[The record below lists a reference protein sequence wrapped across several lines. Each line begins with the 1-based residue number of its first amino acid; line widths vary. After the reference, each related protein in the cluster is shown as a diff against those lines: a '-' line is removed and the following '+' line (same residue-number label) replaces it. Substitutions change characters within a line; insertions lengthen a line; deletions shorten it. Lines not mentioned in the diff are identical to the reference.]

1 MTVADKR
8 NMAKRAKEKYEL
20 SDRQASRYLGISRN
34 ALEPPEKGNRNE
46 KLENELLE
54 IASAKPRWG
63 AKKMVAFLKNKGYD
77 WNHKRIRR
85 VYRDLGLNLRVKP
98 KKRIPSRHPRPL
110 KVPEQ
115 TNVSWSMDFM
125 SDALSDGRK
134 IRTLNI
140 LDDFNRE
147 VLWIEVDVSIP
158 SLRVCRVLDMLIAW
172 QGRPQQIRVDNGP
185 EFISQN
191 LADWADRHKVHL
203 EFIEPGKPA
212 QNAYIERFNRTYRE
226 EVLDV
231 YLFESIEEVRSITDD
246 WMIEYNALRPHAALG
261 GIPPVQFAA
270 TNL

>member
-1 MTVADKR
+1 
-8 NMAKRAKEKYEL
+8 MAHKAKEKYEL

-34 ALEPPEKGNRNE
+34 ALEPPEKNNCNE
-46 KLENELLE
+46 TLENELLE
-54 IASAKPRWG
+54 IAAAKPRWG
-63 AKKMVAFLKNKGYD
+63 AKKMIAFLRNKGYN

-85 VYRDLGLNLRVKP
+85 AYRELGLNLRVKP
-98 KKRIPSRHPRPL
+98 KKRIPNRHPKPL
-110 KVPEQ
+110 KAPEQ

-158 SLRVCRVLDMLIAW
+158 SLRVCRVLDMLITW

-191 LADWADRHKVHL
+191 LADWADRHGVHL

-212 QNAYIERFNRTYRE
+212 QNAYVERFNRTYRE
-226 EVLDV
+226 EVLDA
-231 YLFESIEEVRSITDD
+231 YLFGSIEEVRSITDD
-246 WMIEYNALRPHAALG
+246 WMIEYNAIRPHAALG
-261 GIPPVQFAA
+261 GIPPVQYAA